1 LLTAFLD
8 FLNSTTRSHISVGPI
23 TVFHITI
30 VALHATDDAF
40 EVFIGKLQQNFYLM
54 QNKCYTRFNIYLT
67 FEGMKNKDSK
77 FKWKQLMELLLIMAI
92 VALLVFVILYI
103 L

>member
-1 LLTAFLD
+1 
-8 FLNSTTRSHISVGPI
+8 
-23 TVFHITI
+23 
-30 VALHATDDAF
+30 
-40 EVFIGKLQQNFYLM
+40 M

-77 FKWKQLMELLLIMAI
+77 FKWKQLMEILLIMAI
-92 VALLVFVILYI
+92 VALLVFVILFI

>member
-1 LLTAFLD
+1 M
-8 FLNSTTRSHISVGPI
+8 SHFSSQYLINPI
-23 TVFHITI
+23 TNDARYAND
-30 VALHATDDAF
+30 VAYPKYKR
-40 EVFIGKLQQNFYLM
+40 KLQQNFYLM

-77 FKWKQLMELLLIMAI
+77 FKWKQLMEILLIMAI
-92 VALLVFVILYI
+92 VALLVFVILFI